1 MIMLIRE
8 LAQVCS
14 VPAKT
19 IRYYES
25 VGLLPQPQ
33 RANNGYRVYGA
44 TDVDRLRF
52 IAGAR
57 ALGFSLD
64 DIREVLA
71 FRERGEAPCSYVLDL
86 LESKATEIEA
96 RIADLQ
102 ALERDLRRLRRQAG
116 SLPLDD
122 VEGKACVCH
131 LIQNR
136 ALRERKDE

>member
-1 MIMLIRE
+1 MLIRE
-8 LAQVCS
+8 LAQAS
-14 VPAKT
+14 GVPAKT

-25 VGLLPQPQ
+25 IGLLPRPQ
-33 RANNGYRVYGA
+33 RADNDYRVYGA
-44 TDVDRLRF
+44 ADVERLRF
-52 IAGAR
+52 IAGVR
-57 ALGFSLD
+57 TLGFSLD
-64 DIREVLA
+64 DIAEILA

-102 ALERDLRRLRRQAG
+102 ALERDLCRLRWQAK

-136 ALRERKDE
+136 ALRERKDK